1 MRTQSRDTDPPVEKV
16 QMDLLRTASIAQRV
30 AVAFS
35 LSKTVIRLARD
46 AIRRQNPQ
54 STDREVMLSFVA
66 INYGAELAEDLRI
79 YLQRKST

>member
-1 MRTQSRDTDPPVEKV
+1 MRTQSRDTDPPSEKV

-54 STDREVMLSFVA
+54 STDREVMLRFVA
-66 INYGAELAEDLRI
+66 INYGAELAENLRI
-79 YLQRKST
+79 YLQRKPM

>member
-16 QMDLLRTASIAQRV
+16 QIALLRAASIAQRV
-30 AVAFS
+30 AIAFS

-54 STDREVMLSFVA
+54 STDREIMLSFVA
-66 INYGAELAEDLRI
+66 INYGAELAENLRI